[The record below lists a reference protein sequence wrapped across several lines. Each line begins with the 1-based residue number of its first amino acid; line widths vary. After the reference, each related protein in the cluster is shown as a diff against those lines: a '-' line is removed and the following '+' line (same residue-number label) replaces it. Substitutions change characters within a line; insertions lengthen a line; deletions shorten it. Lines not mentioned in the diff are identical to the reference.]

1 MRGPTGRSSGSFNT
15 CPLTP
20 RCWTLAA
27 GTGGVGELL
36 HQRGYRNLVG
46 LDISAGM
53 LAEARQKKIYS
64 DLQVGILGEPLD
76 LPSDTFDAVISVG
89 LFTVEHPPP
98 PSSFEALIRVTK
110 PGGHIVFLLHNALA
124 SDFKPKLEA
133 LETAGKWALAE
144 VSPIIRTVTSGKPH
158 PGSRVHVYQV

>member
-1 MRGPTGRSSGSFNT
+1 
-15 CPLTP
+15 
-20 RCWTLAA
+20 
-27 GTGGVGELL
+27 
-36 HQRGYRNLVG
+36 
-46 LDISAGM
+46 M